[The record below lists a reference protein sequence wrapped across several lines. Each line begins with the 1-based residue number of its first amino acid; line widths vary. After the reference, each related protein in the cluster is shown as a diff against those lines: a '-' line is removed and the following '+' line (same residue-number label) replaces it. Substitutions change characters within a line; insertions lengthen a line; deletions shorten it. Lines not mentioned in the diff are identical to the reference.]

1 MIRTTSAVALLIAL
15 TPSAYGDHFSAAKMG
30 HNLASQTPSDYIS
43 YFEGYSSSAMHVSPT
58 NQHGYYTAE
67 TSAVSMVTYSEVVA
81 GSVVA
86 DHGRIHDAF
95 PNGFSVSDTVVRGFR
110 PGNPS
115 AGISEG
121 DILYPTSPT
130 HWKVWW

>member
-1 MIRTTSAVALLIAL
+1 
-15 TPSAYGDHFSAAKMG
+15 
-30 HNLASQTPSDYIS
+30 
-43 YFEGYSSSAMHVSPT
+43 MHVSPT

-67 TSAVSMVTYSEVVA
+67 TSAVSMVTHSEVVA

-121 DILYPTSPT
+121 DVLYPTSPT
-130 HWKVWW
+130 HWKVWWQTFMHGIGVHAVPAGWQGYNPYYSPY